1 MTLQLEEISTVLGG
15 LRAESQTIYHL
26 ITTLKQEKRWNLKNL
41 WSEYY
46 KDMIKTAIKNK
57 TRKMNSTETEQYT
70 RLVSRSTIIINEM
83 EFAGEEK
90 RCKTAKASTML
101 LIPIPAQYSGK

>member
-1 MTLQLEEISTVLGG
+1 MTLQLEEISAVLGG
-15 LRAESQTIYHL
+15 LRAGSQAIDHL
-26 ITTLKQEKRWNLKNL
+26 ITTLKPERRWNLKNL

-57 TRKMNSTETEQYT
+57 TRRMNRTELYT
-70 RLVSRSTIIINEM
+70 RLVPRSTIIINEM

-90 RCKTAKASTML
+90 
-101 LIPIPAQYSGK
+101 